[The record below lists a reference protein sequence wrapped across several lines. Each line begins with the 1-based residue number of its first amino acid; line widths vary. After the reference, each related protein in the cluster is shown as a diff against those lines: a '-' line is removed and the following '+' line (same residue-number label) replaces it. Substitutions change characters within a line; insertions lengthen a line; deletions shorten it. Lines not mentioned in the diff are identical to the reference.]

1 MKRRLQFED
10 LSTFSTDATGQL
22 DVLWHDGH
30 TFGMDSAQV
39 GVLEKANQVS
49 FRCLL
54 KSLDSRSLESQVGL
68 EVLGDL
74 TDKTLEGQ
82 LADQQLGG
90 FLVSPD
96 LTESHG
102 TWSVSVGFLHSSSCW
117 GALASSLGSQ
127 LLSWGL
133 ASSRFACGL
142 LSTGH
147 FDR

>member
-1 MKRRLQFED
+1 MEGYGAGPVVGL
-10 LSTFSTDATGQL
+10 L
-22 DVLWHDGH
+22 D
-30 TFGMDSAQV
+30 V
-39 GVLEKANQVS
+39 GVLEETDEVGLAG
-49 FRCLL
+49 LL
-54 KSLDSRSLESQVGL
+54 QGHHGGALEPQVGL

-74 TDKTLEGQ
+74 TDKTLEWQ
-82 LADQQLGG
+82 LADQQLSG

-102 TWSVSVGFLHSSSCW
+102 TRSVSVGFLYSSSGW

-127 LLSWGL
+127 LLSWGF